1 MAVLHIRNSS
11 GEFEEVQSLN
21 GKTAYQAAKEGGY
34 TGTESEFNTKLA
46 QPEYSLP
53 IATESR
59 LGGVKPVTKSSNM
72 TRAVGVDESGG
83 LWT

>member
-11 GEFEEVQSLN
+11 GEFEEVRTLN

-53 IATESR
+53 TATDAAKSTASFIACLTAFGSF
-59 LGGVKPVTKSSNM
+59 L
-72 TRAVGVDESGG
+72 
-83 LWT
+83 